1 MIATSAPFLRSRLTL
16 WLAFLAVAAHV
27 GLGWASAHH
36 HAQMLAIGA
45 GAWAEVCTPY
55 GIERLSL
62 PGGDAASQDT
72 PQTEIRLGECVV
84 CAVAGLSAL
93 PTLPPAGGLPASSP
107 PVLDTPATDS
117 LPANNP
123 ALRPPPRA
131 PPSFS

>member
-1 MIATSAPFLRSRLTL
+1 MIATTAPFLRSRLTL

-36 HAQMLAIGA
+36 HAQMLAMGA

-62 PGGDAASQDT
+62 SDGDAASQET
-72 PQTEIRLGECVV
+72 PQTEIRLDECVV

-93 PTLPPAGGLPASSP
+93 PTLSLAGALPASSP
-107 PVLDTPATDS
+107 RVVDTPATDS
-117 LPANNP
+117 LPANDP